1 MSDGDFSILGMAGSL
16 RRRSF
21 NRALLREASEL
32 SPEDIRVDIFE
43 LAPVPPYNADLD
55 ESLGGGPYPQPV
67 RELREGVDRSDAVL
81 MVVPEYNWGP
91 SGVLKNAVD
100 WLSRPAGSSPLY
112 EKPLALAGA
121 SPGPAGTGRAQLQ
134 LRQNLLST
142 NSFVLQTPTVQL
154 GHAGSRFDEDLRLV
168 DEEARRLVRRQL
180 NALRDWART
189 LRGPAATDRTA
200 IRLS

>member
-81 MVVPEYNWGP
+81 MVVPEYNWA

-100 WLSRPAGSSPLY
+100 WLRGPPAPHPSTRSRWRWRGLRRGRRERGEPSSSFGRTCSPRTASCSRPPPSSLATPGAGSMRTCGWSMRRR
-112 EKPLALAGA
+112 GG
-121 SPGPAGTGRAQLQ
+121 S
-134 LRQNLLST
+134 S
-142 NSFVLQTPTVQL
+142 
-154 GHAGSRFDEDLRLV
+154 AGS
-168 DEEARRLVRRQL
+168 
-180 NALRDWART
+180 
-189 LRGPAATDRTA
+189 
-200 IRLS
+200 

>member
-100 WLSRPAGSSPLY
+100 WLRGPPAPHPSTRSRWRWRGLRRGRRERGEPAPASGGPALPEKPRASSPQ
-112 EKPLALAGA
+112 PSAL
-121 SPGPAGTGRAQLQ
+121 
-134 LRQNLLST
+134 
-142 NSFVLQTPTVQL
+142 
-154 GHAGSRFDEDLRLV
+154 
-168 DEEARRLVRRQL
+168 
-180 NALRDWART
+180 
-189 LRGPAATDRTA
+189 
-200 IRLS
+200 